1 MGHLQMLIC
10 VVRLFLWT
18 FIHGIGS
25 IAQVLLQL
33 VLCLVVALS
42 EDIEGASSIEVPLEL
57 CVLLQMDLQ
66 FLAASFPLDLEA
78 EGSSR
83 GEPMQ
88 TLTVRV
94 RKQLFDDCASV
105 FLFSASLVF
114 RGLFITSS
122 TRAIF

>member
-10 VVRLFLWT
+10 VARLFLWT

-66 FLAASFPLDLEA
+66 FLDASFPLDLEA

-83 GEPMQ
+83 WGANADSHSEGPEA
-88 TLTVRV
+88 TL
-94 RKQLFDDCASV
+94 
-105 FLFSASLVF
+105 
-114 RGLFITSS
+114 
-122 TRAIF
+122 